1 MKTKKVNEFLMK
13 QQKGALY
20 NDVPTIQAAVT
31 QGLMNISKAEFKKSV
46 EKLVDRFKHC
56 IELNESYFE

>member
-1 MKTKKVNEFLMK
+1 MK